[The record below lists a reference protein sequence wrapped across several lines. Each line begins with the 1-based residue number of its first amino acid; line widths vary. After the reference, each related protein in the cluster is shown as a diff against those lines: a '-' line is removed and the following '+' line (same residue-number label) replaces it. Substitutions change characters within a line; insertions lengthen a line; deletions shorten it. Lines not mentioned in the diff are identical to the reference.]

1 MPVLEQKET
10 DEMSASNKRRDWHI
24 AEILKQEK
32 TSFSFEFFPPKSEDA
47 SRRLFKTIEDLA
59 RLDPCYVSVTYGAGG
74 ATRRLTY
81 ELLLQIKKHT
91 DIPVVS
97 HLTCVGADRDEIYDL
112 LQKYWDS
119 GIRNILALRGDPPE
133 GEEHFTPPENGFRN
147 SSELVAFIR
156 EHFPDMGIG
165 VAGYPEGHFQTPN
178 RLEEIENMKKKVD
191 AGAEYICTQ
200 LFFDNHD
207 FYDFCERCEYA
218 GIDVPIIAG
227 IMPVTSKKGLYKMA
241 ELSAGSRMPAKLL
254 KAVDCAESEEYVENV
269 GIHWATAQIMDLIDN
284 GVQGIHLFTLNKS
297 SAALRIYES
306 LGVTSTKQLHD
317 YGVVE

>member
-1 MPVLEQKET
+1 MHLP
-10 DEMSASNKRRDWHI
+10 
-24 AEILKQEK
+24 EILNRHR
-32 TSFSFEFFPPKSEDA
+32 TNFSFEFFPPKTEAA
-47 SRRLFKTIEDLA
+47 SKRLLKTVEDLA
-59 RLDPCYVSVTYGAGG
+59 ALDPCYVSVTYGAGG
-74 ATRRLTY
+74 TTRKLTY
-81 ELLLQIKKHT
+81 ELLLEIKKNT

-97 HLTCVGADRDEIYDL
+97 HLTCVGADREEIYRL
-112 LQKYWDS
+112 LQNYWDS

-133 GEEHFTPPENGFRN
+133 GQTHFTPHENGF
-147 SSELVAFIR
+147 SHASELVAFIR

-178 RLEEIENMKKKVD
+178 RLQEIEMMKRKVD

-200 LFFDNHD
+200 LFFDNRD
-207 FYDFCERCEYA
+207 FYDYCERCEYA
-218 GIDVPIIAG
+218 GIDVPIVAG

-241 ELSAGSRMPAKLL
+241 ELSAGSRIPAKLL

-297 SAALRIYES
+297 KAAIKIYET
-306 LGVTSTKQLHD
+306 LGVSTSSALHD
-317 YGVVE
+317 YGSPTDSGE